1 MIQENTFSR
10 ESILRRRQNLTI
22 ARRFQEDPVAWVR
35 FAFGVE
41 LWSKQQ
47 EILYAIRD
55 HKRVAVRSGNDVGK
69 TFSAAVAALWM
80 LFNFPPCAVITTA
93 PTFAQVRDILWREIH
108 KLWGMRRPG
117 LSVKEPDTTQFRI
130 APDQF
135 AIGLTT
141 NQPERFQGYHEKNIF
156 FILDEASGIDAEIYD
171 AIEGSM
177 QSPGAK
183 LLMIGNPTRL
193 SGPFYEAF
201 YGPRSHLF
209 YTLHIS
215 QFDYVEWCESGGKY
229 KPPLVT
235 REDIEERRRM
245 YGEGHPYWA
254 IRVLGE
260 FPAEPP
266 GTLIPLRL
274 IDAAQRRVLQPV
286 GEKEFGIDVADKG
299 GDETVVCCRQGDVV
313 LFVEAWNDRDTEQSV
328 GRIVQLIE
336 EHKPAR
342 VKVDYPGVGAAVYNP
357 LRAMQ
362 RQRGWRTEIIAVHT
376 GARST
381 RPDEYRLVS
390 DELWFELAQ
399 RFREGRIDLSHV
411 RTDDLLREQLV
422 TRTYELDR
430 HSVQYLESKHS
441 LRARNLPSP
450 DRADALALAF
460 YTPARSKP
468 IASVQI
474 RNLYG

>member
-1 MIQENTFSR
+1 M
-10 ESILRRRQNLTI
+10 
-22 ARRFQEDPVAWVR
+22 
-35 FAFGVE
+35 
-41 LWSKQQ
+41 
-47 EILYAIRD
+47 
-55 HKRVAVRSGNDVGK
+55 
-69 TFSAAVAALWM
+69 
-80 LFNFPPCAVITTA
+80 
-93 PTFAQVRDILWREIH
+93 
-108 KLWGMRRPG
+108 
-117 LSVKEPDTTQFRI
+117 
-130 APDQF
+130 
-135 AIGLTT
+135 
-141 NQPERFQGYHEKNIF
+141 
-156 FILDEASGIDAEIYD
+156 
-171 AIEGSM
+171 
-177 QSPGAK
+177 
-183 LLMIGNPTRL
+183 
-193 SGPFYEAF
+193 
-201 YGPRSHLF
+201 
-209 YTLHIS
+209 
-215 QFDYVEWCESGGKY
+215 
-229 KPPLVT
+229 
-235 REDIEERRRM
+235 
-245 YGEGHPYWA
+245 
-254 IRVLGE
+254 
-260 FPAEPP
+260 
-266 GTLIPLRL
+266 
-274 IDAAQRRVLQPV
+274 
-286 GEKEFGIDVADKG
+286 
-299 GDETVVCCRQGDVV
+299 VCCRQGDVV